1 MLSKTAI
8 LHKWDNTMMEQVQSL
23 MTCDYMSSEES
34 GTEGGQ
40 PVFFRKKLLWLK
52 KKYRKAFRKIDN
64 VTQAGK
70 LN

>member
-40 PVFFRKKLLWLK
+40 PVFLGRSFCGLRRSIGRLLEK
-52 KKYRKAFRKIDN
+52 
-64 VTQAGK
+64 
-70 LN
+70 